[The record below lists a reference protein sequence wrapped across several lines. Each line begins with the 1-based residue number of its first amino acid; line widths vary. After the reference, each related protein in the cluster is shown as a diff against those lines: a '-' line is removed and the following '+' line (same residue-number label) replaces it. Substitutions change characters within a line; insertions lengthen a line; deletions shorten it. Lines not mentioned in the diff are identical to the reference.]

1 MIQKKIFILGIPL
14 DNLSSP
20 ELKRRLLYI
29 LSYRR
34 QAQIVTPNPEFLLAA
49 QSDKDFYA
57 ALNAATLSVPDG
69 MGLKFAAWLKGSGL
83 YRHPGANLVKG
94 LLNLASAKKYRVA
107 VINWSKGLS
116 SDDDIKRAVA
126 ASYPGV
132 TLYVESLERITK
144 GYDVSRLRSF
154 KPDILFVTFGAPSQ
168 DIFISRYRK
177 NLPSLRLAMGV
188 GGSFDFLTGRLKR
201 APGFFRALGL
211 EWLWR
216 LILQPWRWQ
225 RIWRAVVIFSL
236 KALQWELRRFRYRP
250 NVAALIV
257 NDDNETLILNAQGH
271 GDYWGLPQGGI
282 DPGESAEEAVLREVQ
297 EETSLRGLRIV
308 RRFSNIYKYT
318 WSKPYTRYGYKG
330 QSQSLFI
337 LRYSGP
343 RDAVRLSRYEHK
355 AFRWVKIE
363 DLLHKASPV
372 HKKQYEIFLAKYY
385 SISKKLNN

>member
-1 MIQKKIFILGIPL
+1 MAEKRISILGITL
-14 DNLSSP
+14 DNLPSI
-20 ELKRRLLYI
+20 ELKRRLLHI
-29 LSYRR
+29 LTYRR

-49 QSDKDFYA
+49 QDDKEFYSVLNSA
-57 ALNAATLSVPDG
+57 ALAIPDG
-69 MGLKFAAWLKGSGL
+69 MGLKFAAWLKGVNL
-83 YRHPGANLVKG
+83 RRHPGANLVTG

-107 VINWSKGLS
+107 VLNWQDGLS
-116 SDDDIKRAVA
+116 SDDDIRAAVA
-126 ASYPGV
+126 RLYPGV
-132 TLYVESLERITK
+132 ELFVASLDRVVK
-144 GYDVSRLRSF
+144 GYDISALRSF
-154 KPDILFVTFGAPSQ
+154 RPDLLFVTFGAPWQ
-168 DIFISRYRK
+168 DIFISRYRRS
-177 NLPSLRLAMGV
+177 LPSLRLAMGV
-188 GGSFDFLTGRLKR
+188 GGSFDFLTRRLKR
-201 APGFFRALGL
+201 APGVFRWLGL

-216 LILQPWRWQ
+216 LILQPWRWK
-225 RIWRAVVIFSL
+225 RMWRAVAVFSFE
-236 KALQWELRRFRYRP
+236 ALRWELRQFRYRP

-257 NDDNETLILNAQGH
+257 NDRGETLILNAKGR

-297 EETSLRGLRIV
+297 EETSLRELRIV

-337 LRYSGP
+337 LRYGGP

-372 HKKQYEIFLAKYY
+372 HKKQYEIFLEKYY
-385 SISKKLNN
+385 SVSNKINN

>member
-1 MIQKKIFILGIPL
+1 MAEKRISILGITL
-14 DNLSSP
+14 DNLPSI
-20 ELKRRLLYI
+20 ELKRRLLHI
-29 LSYRR
+29 LTYRR
-34 QAQIVTPNPEFLLAA
+34 QTQIVTPNPEFLLAA
-49 QSDKDFYA
+49 QDDKEFYSVLNSA
-57 ALNAATLSVPDG
+57 ALAIPDG
-69 MGLKFAAWLKGSGL
+69 MGLKFAAWLKGVNL
-83 YRHPGANLVKG
+83 RRHPGANLVTG

-116 SDDDIKRAVA
+116 SDEDIKRAVG

-132 TLYVESLERITK
+132 TLYVESLDRITR
-144 GYDVSRLRSF
+144 GYDISRLRSF
-154 KPDILFVTFGAPSQ
+154 KPDMLFVTFGAPSQ
-168 DIFISRYRK
+168 DIFINRYRK
-177 NLPSLRLAMGV
+177 NLPSLRLSMGV
-188 GGSFDFLTGRLKR
+188 GGSFDFLTGRR
-201 APGFFRALGL
+201 PSPGLFRALGL

-372 HKKQYEIFLAKYY
+372 HKKQYEIFLEKYY
-385 SISKKLNN
+385 SVSNKINN